1 MSGESM
7 FKTETGLMNYRHDR
21 CMSGESKILN
31 TETGLMN
38 YQHARCMSRGRK
50 MLTESD
56 FMNY

>member
-1 MSGESM
+1 M

-50 MLTESD
+50 MLTESS